1 MHVCTRAPNGR
12 TLLIC
17 NNFTYSKALYTND
30 VSGYNK
36 VQKYFFLHWIKKK
49 RLCERFTK
57 EKQRMLIYQRKQHFF
72 SQSRCPKN
80 WANENYPKIAII
92 EKSAWNVD
100 VSTKTFSKNFKNSNL
115 FIKKVC
121 DKWKCLF
128 TKYLYPIWYLC
139 LKNGFKSTFITK
151 LINNKTIENFTKSK
165 KFVNRTFQNLATIGF
180 SDKFR

>member
-1 MHVCTRAPNGR
+1 MHARAPNGR

-36 VQKYFFLHWIKKK
+36 VQKDFFLHWIKKK

-92 EKSAWNVD
+92 EKTFGNVD
-100 VSTKTFSKNFKNSNL
+100 ISTKTFSKTFK
-115 FIKKVC
+115 IAI
-121 DKWKCLF
+121 
-128 TKYLYPIWYLC
+128 YL
-139 LKNGFKSTFITK
+139 
-151 LINNKTIENFTKSK
+151 SK
-165 KFVNRTFQNLATIGF
+165 KFVISENAF
-180 SDKFR
+180 SQSTYTPYGINTLQMALYQRL